1 LNSKLRSLGLVLAV
15 GLVVI
20 VSDRLTKLWV
30 VNNVELFGAWA
41 PFPALDA
48 YFRLIHTTNT
58 GVAFGMFRGG
68 GGIFAIVAALAAVA
82 ILVYSY
88 RLPASTSSWHF
99 LALGLMFGGAVGNL
113 WDRLVYGGQVID
125 FLYFHI
131 EDRAAFPTFNL
142 ADNALVVGVIL
153 LVLLL
158 WIDERR
164 LMRAA
169 RAGAADQ
176 GADAG
181 A

>member
-1 LNSKLRSLGLVLAV
+1 
-15 GLVVI
+15 
-20 VSDRLTKLWV
+20 
-30 VNNVELFGAWA
+30 
-41 PFPALDA
+41 
-48 YFRLIHTTNT
+48 
-58 GVAFGMFRGG
+58 VAFGMFRGG

>member
-1 LNSKLRSLGLVLAV
+1 MNSKLRSLGLVLAV

-20 VSDRLTKLWV
+20 LSDRLTKLWV
-30 VNNVELFGAWA
+30 ANNIELFGAWA
-41 PFPALDA
+41 PIPALDA
-48 YFRLIHTTNT
+48 YFRIIHTTNT

-68 GGIFAIVAALAAVA
+68 GGVFAIVAALAAAA

-88 RLPASTSSWHF
+88 RLPASTSSWQF

-113 WDRLVYGGQVID
+113 WDRLIYGGQVID
-125 FLYFHI
+125 FLHFHLN
-131 EDRAAFPTFNL
+131 DRAAFPAFNL
-142 ADNALVVGVIL
+142 ADSGLVVGVIL

-169 RAGAADQ
+169 RAAATDL